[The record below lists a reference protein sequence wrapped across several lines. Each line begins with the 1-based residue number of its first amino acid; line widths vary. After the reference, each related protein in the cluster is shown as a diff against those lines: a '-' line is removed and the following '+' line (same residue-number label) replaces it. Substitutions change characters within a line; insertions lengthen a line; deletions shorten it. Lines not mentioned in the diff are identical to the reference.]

1 MKRGGGVRW
10 TRVVQFSGGITSW
23 AVAQRVAARHG
34 VDDLVLLFADTQI
47 EDDDLYSFVD
57 TAATQL
63 GARLV
68 RVADGRTPWQVF
80 EDKQLLGN
88 SLLAP
93 CSYVLKIG
101 PCRRWLTEHTDP
113 ARTVLYVGI
122 DNSAR
127 DRRRAPAIERGWLPW
142 RVEFPLLDE
151 PALSKA
157 DLLAEARALGLRP
170 PRAYELG
177 FDHANC
183 GQLCVRGGQKHWL
196 RTLEHFPDR
205 FTDYEAREQHFRQRI
220 GKNVAILKERR
231 AGRTFPLPLAELRR
245 RHSTHPTSDENAA
258 A

>member
-1 MKRGGGVRW
+1 VRS

-23 AVAQRVAARHG
+23 AVARRVADRYG

-47 EDDDLYSFVD
+47 EDDDLYAFVHAS
-57 TAATQL
+57 AAQL
-63 GARLV
+63 GARLI

-80 EDKQLLGN
+80 EDKQRLGN

-93 CSYVLKIG
+93 CSYALKIL
-101 PCRRWLTEHTDP
+101 PCRRWLTANTDP
-113 ARTVLYVGI
+113 ASTVLYVGI
-122 DNSAR
+122 DSSAR

-151 PALSKA
+151 PDLSKA

-205 FTDYEAREQHFRQRI
+205 FLDYEAREQRFRQRT

-231 AGRTFPLPLAELRR
+231 AGRTLPLPLAELRR
-245 RHSTHPTSDENAA
+245 RHHAHTDADA
-258 A
+258 VA

>member
-1 MKRGGGVRW
+1 VGSVECR
-10 TRVVQFSGGITSW
+10 TRVVQFSGGIASW
-23 AVAQRVAARHG
+23 AVARRVADRYG

-47 EDDDLYSFVD
+47 EDDDLYAFVEES
-57 TAATQL
+57 AAQL
-63 GARLV
+63 AVPLV

-93 CSYVLKIG
+93 CSYVLKIM

-113 ARTVLYVGI
+113 ASTVLYVGI
-122 DNSAR
+122 DNSTR

-151 PALSKA
+151 PDLSKA
-157 DLLAEARALGLRP
+157 DMLAEARALGLRP

-177 FDHANC
+177 FEHANC
-183 GQLCVRGGQKHWL
+183 GQRCVRGGQKYWL

-205 FTDYEAREQHFRQRI
+205 FTDYEVREQRFRKRK

-245 RHSTHPTSDENAA
+245 RHSANTTTDENAVA
-258 A
+258 

>member
-1 MKRGGGVRW
+1 VRSVERW
-10 TRVVQFSGGITSW
+10 TRVVQFSGGIASW
-23 AVAQRVAARHG
+23 AVARRVADRHG
-34 VDDLVLLFADTQI
+34 VDDLVLLFADTLI
-47 EDDDLYSFVD
+47 EDDDLYAFVEAS
-57 TAATQL
+57 AAQL
-63 GARLV
+63 GAPLV

-80 EDKQLLGN
+80 EDKRLLGN

-93 CSYVLKIG
+93 CSSVLKIL

-122 DNSAR
+122 DNGAR
-127 DRRRAPAIERGWLPW
+127 DRRRAPGIAHGWRPW

-151 PALSKA
+151 PTLSKA
-157 DLLAEARALGLRP
+157 DMLAEARALGLRT

-205 FTDYEAREQHFRQRI
+205 FGDYEVREQLFRQRI

-231 AGRTFPLPLAELRR
+231 AGRTLPLPLTELRR
-245 RHSTHPTSDENAA
+245 RHDAHANTDGNAGA
-258 A
+258 